1 VNTVLAPLVDVAGL
15 RVQTEQAMASFAVQ
29 GACELAIS
37 AMKEVNKYLTDAAPW
52 AVKGEG

>member
-1 VNTVLAPLVDVAGL
+1 VDVAGL